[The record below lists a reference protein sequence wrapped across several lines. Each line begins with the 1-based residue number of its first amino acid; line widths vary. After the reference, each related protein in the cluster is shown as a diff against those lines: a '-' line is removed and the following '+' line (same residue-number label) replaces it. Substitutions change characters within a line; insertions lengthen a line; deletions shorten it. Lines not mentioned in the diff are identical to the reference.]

1 MKFDF
6 DVSFIF
12 PLKIFFFRILVLL
25 SFINFVD
32 MFLGVLDCKVAKI
45 GFEKVYKT
53 KKISS
58 KFYILFNDIQNVTNN
73 FY

>member
-6 DVSFIF
+6 DV
-12 PLKIFFFRILVLL
+12 

-58 KFYILFNDIQNVTNN
+58 KFYILFNDIQNFINK
-73 FY
+73 FYQKIEYFCSLTF